1 LLPSCEEAGILG
13 ALTGIIG
20 SIQAIEVLKE
30 LIGIGE
36 SLAGKLFMF
45 DALEMRCY
53 VTEIKWD
60 PNNPLNG
67 RGATIRDLTHHR

>member
-1 LLPSCEEAGILG
+1 
-13 ALTGIIG
+13 
-20 SIQAIEVLKE
+20 
-30 LIGIGE
+30 
-36 SLAGKLFMF
+36 MF